1 MVIISYMAIDL
12 VERKEKL
19 LALVKMKGPMLPIDA
34 SKAIG
39 MDSVFTGAMLSELA
53 SSKKIKITN
62 VKIGGSPLYYV
73 DGQET
78 KLQDLMK
85 YLNGKDKEVAEKLR
99 AEKLVRDNDCKPLER
114 VSLRQIKDYA
124 IPIRIT
130 NNNEIETFWRWY
142 LYKEEEAKNRI
153 VELFAPVS
161 KEVQQSELDIP
172 NEKELKEYEKPA
184 EEKQTELHIK
194 KEEPKK
200 KEIKKLEKYEKK
212 EKPLKEQ
219 LNFEDRILDFFSKNS
234 IEIVEEKMIKK
245 NKEMNYTSRV
255 NSNIGKLDYFIKV
268 KNKSKINEADLSI
281 AFNEAGKM
289 PLLFIS
295 NGSLTKKA
303 EEHLSS
309 ILKGAIFKKL

>member
-1 MVIISYMAIDL
+1 MAIDL

>member
-1 MVIISYMAIDL
+1 MAIDL

-130 NNNEIETFWRWY
+130 NNNEIETFWRC
-142 LYKEEEAKNRI
+142 
-153 VELFAPVS
+153 
-161 KEVQQSELDIP
+161 
-172 NEKELKEYEKPA
+172 
-184 EEKQTELHIK
+184 
-194 KEEPKK
+194 
-200 KEIKKLEKYEKK
+200 
-212 EKPLKEQ
+212 
-219 LNFEDRILDFFSKNS
+219 
-234 IEIVEEKMIKK
+234 
-245 NKEMNYTSRV
+245 
-255 NSNIGKLDYFIKV
+255 
-268 KNKSKINEADLSI
+268 
-281 AFNEAGKM
+281 
-289 PLLFIS
+289 
-295 NGSLTKKA
+295 
-303 EEHLSS
+303 
-309 ILKGAIFKKL
+309 